1 MSKKGTVRQ
10 SFDVMGYRAIQHE
23 HASRREIKD
32 IACCMHMDVP

>member
-1 MSKKGTVRQ
+1 VSKKGTAYQ

-32 IACCMHMDVP
+32 IASCMHLDVP